1 MINLNRRTVVNGIGG
16 LIGASAI
23 GTTSATAQKGDDT
36 PGRRSPFRLMSYN
49 IHNGIGTDGVYDLQR
64 IADVI
69 ADVDPDVVALQE
81 VDDQNRADWEDD
93 SPTNWDAQHEL
104 LAEWL
109 DMDYIAF
116 GAQRD
121 WSVEDG
127 HRRRAGNAILSK
139 RPILQSTVYPYEDQ
153 QTTNTER
160 NAVETRVNV
169 AGTDIWVYNTHLN
182 QNQGEYTMSQAE
194 ELLDIAATRDG
205 PKVLA
210 GDFNM
215 FDGSEIYNT
224 VAAEYTDV
232 LKVLGEDGPTAP
244 AHSDPPWGPYR
255 LDYIFASDSMIIR
268 GGERI
273 TYETEYAPSDHR
285 PVVADLMV
293 PKGNRR

>member
-1 MINLNRRTVVNGIGG
+1 MNLNRRTVVNGIGG
-16 LIGASAI
+16 IIGASTI
-23 GTTSATAQKGDDT
+23 VTNTSLAQEKDDS
-36 PGRRSPFRLMSYN
+36 PGRRSPFRMMSFN

-81 VDDQNRADWEDD
+81 VHDQNRADWEGE

-104 LAEWL
+104 LAKWL
-109 DMDYIAF
+109 GMDFITF

-121 WSVEDG
+121 WSIEDG
-127 HRRRAGNAILSK
+127 YRRRAGNAILSK
-139 RPILQSTVYPYEDQ
+139 RPILESTVYPYEAQ
-153 QTTNTER
+153 ESAITER
-160 NAVETRVNV
+160 NTVETRLSV

-182 QNQGEYTMSQAE
+182 QNQGEYTMAQAE
-194 ELLDIAATRDG
+194 QLLDIAATHNG
-205 PKVLA
+205 PKILA

-215 FDGSEIYNT
+215 FDGREIYDT
-224 VAAEYTDV
+224 VAAEFTDV
-232 LKVLGEDGPTAP
+232 LKEVGEDGPTAP

-255 LDYIFASDSMIIR
+255 LDYIFASDSSIIR

-273 TYETEYAPSDHR
+273 MYETEYSPSDHR

-293 PKGNRR
+293 SKGNRR